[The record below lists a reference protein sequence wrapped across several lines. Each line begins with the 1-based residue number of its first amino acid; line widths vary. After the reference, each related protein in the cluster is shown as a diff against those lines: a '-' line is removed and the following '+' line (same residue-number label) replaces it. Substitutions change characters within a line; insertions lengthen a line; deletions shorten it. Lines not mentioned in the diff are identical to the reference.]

1 MDGFL
6 GYNMRYEAD
15 GRRCDRKESRRLHLR
30 QRLQLIATAE
40 TGRPHLEDLDASL
53 LCDITTSMELK
64 VTDNG
69 PKDNQGQCLAQEI
82 GRNHVLIA

>member
-40 TGRPHLEDLDASL
+40 TGRPQLDDLDASL
-53 LCDITTSMELK
+53 LCGTTTSMEPK
-64 VTDNG
+64 VKDNG
-69 PKDNQGQCLAQEI
+69 PKDSERPGPQI
-82 GRNHVLIA
+82 GRNYVSIA